1 MLEHGKVTDKDSQDA
16 LYFERKKRTER
27 MYQNILGF
35 RYTNSIMFFLPSIN
49 LFSMWWFNLPEYQ
62 ST

>member
-1 MLEHGKVTDKDSQDA
+1 MWSNLEHGKATEKESQDA

-35 RYTNSIMFFLPSIN
+35 RYTNSIIFFLPSIN
-49 LFSMWWFNLPEYQ
+49 LFSI
-62 ST
+62 